1 MAIPHAA
8 GRLLRNYD
16 VAVTEES
23 PPALGGPA
31 LGLTGTAICR
41 LNTKKT
47 ADPVGNRKGREA
59 SDFHIMPHSDAAHI
73 RLQGET
79 KRYGQQ
85 AGQSRGPYERPAGVD
100 GLDLSLPA
108 DRPNAPTYVRR

>member
-1 MAIPHAA
+1 MLWRSWWNGGVGLAQVWAQA
-8 GRLLRNYD
+8 GQPNSGAR
-16 VAVTEES
+16 
-23 PPALGGPA
+23 
-31 LGLTGTAICR
+31 
-41 LNTKKT
+41 
-47 ADPVGNRKGREA
+47 ADLVGNRKGREA
-59 SDFHIMPHSDAAHI
+59 RDFHIMPHSDAAHI

-100 GLDLSLPA
+100 GLDLSPPA

>member
-1 MAIPHAA
+1 MIRRPP
-8 GRLLRNYD
+8 RYTLLPYATRCR
-16 VAVTEES
+16 S
-23 PPALGGPA
+23 GPA
-31 LGLTGTAICR
+31 LGLAGTAICR

-79 KRYGQQ
+79 KRYVAITQGNLTI
-85 AGQSRGPYERPAGVD
+85 SV
-100 GLDLSLPA
+100 
-108 DRPNAPTYVRR
+108 